1 MQMTKIN
8 QKQIIVSPS
17 IRVKISKATISM
29 VLLAK
34 QMVSWKMLTTIRM
47 HFMDFPHVLIL
58 I

>member
-1 MQMTKIN
+1 MTKIN

-47 HFMDFPHVLIL
+47 HFMDFPLVLIL